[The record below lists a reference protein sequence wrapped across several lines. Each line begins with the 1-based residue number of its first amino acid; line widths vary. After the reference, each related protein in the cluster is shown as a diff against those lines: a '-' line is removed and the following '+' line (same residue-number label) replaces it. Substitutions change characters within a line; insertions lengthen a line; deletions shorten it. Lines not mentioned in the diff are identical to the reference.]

1 MECKSAQ
8 SISSRKIQIDPA
20 QLCKQCP
27 GYPVTEDAALAISPS
42 SSSFESFIH
51 QESAYDTATECSIRT
66 TLDEFV
72 SYHIQKQ
79 HPIALVTSGGTC
91 VPLESHTVR
100 FIDNFSVGQRGAASA
115 EYLLERGYA
124 VIYLFRKRSL
134 EPYSRHCV
142 SLAVPSS
149 NIFDLL
155 EIDAAGHTVV
165 RSEMQSIATE
175 MLRRWQR
182 IREERRYLSMPF
194 TSVQEYLQL
203 LRLHAQAVAP
213 AGARALLYLCA
224 AVSDFY
230 LPTEDRPTHKIQ
242 SAAGPLELKLSLV
255 PKALKPL
262 TQRWCPRAFIV
273 SFKLETD
280 PSLVLHK
287 ARGALAKYSHSLVIA
302 NLLETRRREVWFVY
316 PQPQQPDSTDPELG
330 TDLELEAVRPA
341 AVGAAS
347 ADSSLSAHGGIEHF
361 ELNAESERKGDELE
375 RLIIERLVELHDAHM
390 SPRANSESD
399 AD

>member
-1 MECKSAQ
+1 MDRKSAH
-8 SISSRKIQIDPA
+8 SIPTNIIQIDPA
-20 QLCKQCP
+20 RLCKQCP
-27 GYPVTEDAALAISPS
+27 GCPISDDASLATSPT
-42 SSSFESFIH
+42 SFSLESFIH
-51 QESAYDTATECSIRT
+51 QEGAIDAAAESTIRKK
-66 TLDEFV
+66 LDDFV
-72 SYHIQKQ
+72 SYHMQRQ
-79 HPIALVTSGGTC
+79 NPIALVTSGGTC

-155 EIDAAGHTVV
+155 EIDAEGRTVV
-165 RSEMQSIATE
+165 RSEMQSIATD

-182 IREERRYLSMPF
+182 IREENRYFSMPF

-203 LRLHAQAVAP
+203 LRLHAQAVAR
-213 AGARALLYLCA
+213 AGPRALLYLCA

-242 SAAGPLELKLSLV
+242 SASGPLELKLSLV

-262 TQRWCPRAFIV
+262 TQRWCPSAFIV

-280 PSLVLHK
+280 AAIVLTK

-302 NLLETRRREVWFVY
+302 NLLETRRHEVWFVH
-316 PQPQQPDSTDPELG
+316 PKPQQQQQHTSCSTRASANTDPELG
-330 TDLELEAVRPA
+330 IGTEAELDATGV
-341 AVGAAS
+341 
-347 ADSSLSAHGGIEHF
+347 
-361 ELNAESERKGDELE
+361 
-375 RLIIERLVELHDAHM
+375 ERLVISEDQEKKGYELESLIIDRLVALHAAHM
-390 SPRANSESD
+390 SPTTSSESIEYSG
-399 AD
+399 